1 MFRGKENFNHQ
12 YVIASCSWT
21 FLNSLDRV
29 SNSPLCRNW
38 IGCRC
43 VLFFSFVLWR
53 SIVLY
58 VNQFCQLVVQV
69 DGWNSCWILLDKKRE
84 VEKRKIERN
93 LSVKSN
99 ATRFIVRHLDS
110 HVWRSNQDWIHRSRT
125 DDNSPKESVERAWFI
140 RHDYQSNRLER
151 KGSR

>member
-93 LSVKSN
+93 LSSRAMQQGSSSDILILMSGDQTKIG
-99 ATRFIVRHLDS
+99 FIDQGRMITVRRNQLNERDS
-110 HVWRSNQDWIHRSRT
+110 SAMITSQT
-125 DDNSPKESVERAWFI
+125 D
-140 RHDYQSNRLER
+140 
-151 KGSR
+151 